1 MMKVPMGMRGL
12 MLAGGMIV
20 AATPAWGAPDPV
32 EAQLACDLTGDCAI
46 PAEPAPA
53 ATTPGRPAPRGSA
66 TRGFSFRRG
75 AADGAAPMPG
85 ATPPVEAAARPVR
98 PARVGSVDLGLAFM
112 PASAALTEEAK
123 SRLNRYAAALQ
134 SPRLTSR
141 RLRIEGYT
149 DAAGAARANQAL
161 SQRRAQAVVDYLV
174 QAGVDR
180 GRLEAIGGGSA
191 RPMPGVAPQAAMK
204 ARVMAVLL

>member
-1 MMKVPMGMRGL
+1 MTMPRNMWGL
-12 MLAGGMIV
+12 MLAGGAIL
-20 AATPAWGAPDPV
+20 AAAPAWSAPDPV
-32 EAQLACDLTGDCAI
+32 EAQFACDLTGDCATS
-46 PAEPAPA
+46 PEAAPA

-75 AADGAAPMPG
+75 AADGTTPPAG
-85 ATPPVEAAARPVR
+85 VTPPVETAARPVR
-98 PARVGSVDLGLAFM
+98 PARVGSVDLGLDFM
-112 PASAALTEEAK
+112 PASAALTEGAK
-123 SRLNRYAAALQ
+123 ARLNRYAAALQ
-134 SPRLTSR
+134 SPRLGTR

-149 DAAGAARANQAL
+149 DAAGAAKANQVL

-180 GRLEAIGGGSA
+180 SRLEAIGGGSA
-191 RPMPGVAPQAAMK
+191 RPMPNVAPQAATK